1 MKKVYFRADASANIG
16 YGHFVRTLALADIL
30 KDNFD
35 CIFFTCHPTLYQI
48 KEMGKVCRY
57 VALDS
62 KTHFDDFLS
71 SLQGDEIV
79 VLDNYFYHTEY
90 QREIKN
96 KGCKLVC
103 IDDIH
108 DKHYVADVLINPS
121 LTDVSLFDVEPYT
134 NLCLGFEWMLLRK
147 AFLDSERLR
156 KTVNISNVC
165 LCFGGSDYC
174 NLTDKFINILLKKDG
189 ITNVFAIIGDKYP
202 GSGLCSDSRVSFLHN
217 LSSDCMVNIFN
228 NTDLAILPT
237 STVCLE
243 ALACSTPVAAGYFVD
258 NQIEDFINFSVQGLI
273 YPLGNLVTLEEQGI
287 NWDAMSVFAI
297 SQNVKVNN
305 KCIMKNYLNLFDNI

>member
-1 MKKVYFRADASANIG
+1 MNCCMTNFFRKSIVMKKVYFRADASANIG

-147 AFLDSERLR
+147 AFWIPKGFEKL
-156 KTVNISNVC
+156 
-165 LCFGGSDYC
+165 
-174 NLTDKFINILLKKDG
+174 
-189 ITNVFAIIGDKYP
+189 
-202 GSGLCSDSRVSFLHN
+202 
-217 LSSDCMVNIFN
+217 
-228 NTDLAILPT
+228 
-237 STVCLE
+237 
-243 ALACSTPVAAGYFVD
+243 
-258 NQIEDFINFSVQGLI
+258 
-273 YPLGNLVTLEEQGI
+273 
-287 NWDAMSVFAI
+287 
-297 SQNVKVNN
+297 
-305 KCIMKNYLNLFDNI
+305 